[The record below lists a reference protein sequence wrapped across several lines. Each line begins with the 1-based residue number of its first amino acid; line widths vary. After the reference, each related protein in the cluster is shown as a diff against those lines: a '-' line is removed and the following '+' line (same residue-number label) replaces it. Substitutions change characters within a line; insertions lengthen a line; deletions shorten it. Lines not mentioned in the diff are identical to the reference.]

1 MQSGQSRT
9 QTTGRMQGGQMQGG
23 QMQGSQ
29 MQGGQMQ
36 SGMTG
41 QATGT
46 TLPQQHRMI
55 LDYVAQAVQVCG
67 FCADQ
72 CIQEASPQMIGC
84 IRSCEEVVEL
94 GETVMALL
102 PRNSRYATT
111 LLQAFQQAAQDCA
124 QECGQHQ
131 HDHCQ
136 ECATVLNQTIQT
148 IQQYGMT
155 GQQSTSGGQQGM
167 TTQM

>member
-9 QTTGRMQGGQMQGG
+9 QTTGRMQGGQMQSG
-23 QMQGSQ
+23 
-29 MQGGQMQ
+29 
-36 SGMTG
+36 GMTG

-72 CIQEASPQMIGC
+72 CIQEANPQMIGC

-102 PRNSRYATT
+102 PRDSRYATT

-124 QECGQHQ
+124 RECGQHQ

-155 GQQSTSGGQQGM
+155 GQQSASGGQQGV
-167 TTQM
+167 TTQMQSTW